1 MRPDTLP
8 SRLGD
13 GDAFDFGG
21 GPSVFGRNRRLC
33 RYRRAAEAS
42 PAPSVDACEAEGVKS
57 AYPAAY
63 FAAQQPNTAYDMVI
77 RLPGFS
83 LDDGSSMRGFAGAA
97 GNVLI
102 DGQRPTSKTDDLIS
116 ILKRIQTRQIERID
130 VIRGAAPG
138 IDMQGKTVVA
148 DVILKKAAGFNGD
161 MALVNLHPEDGRDLP
176 QARLEGSWRDNGRT
190 LTGSLL
196 IAKFFD
202 DGEGS
207 GPHYIYGPGG
217 AVQDFSPQ
225 HNLAGGWQN
234 AANGSYETPLWGGT
248 FKANVLLQDQPYYN
262 DDLDRFQIAGR
273 EAEHDRQDQADAEI
287 GLHYN
292 RSLTG
297 NLTLETLA
305 LQHLNKTGYSSL
317 FDTTTDAED
326 FGETDLSTESIVRGI
341 LHWSPTSTLTID
353 GGGEFAYNWLRT
365 RTDFS
370 DNGVA
375 IAIPAANVIVQ
386 EKRGEAFTTATWA
399 RDAADL
405 HRRSRFAPGRSSTI
419 SSSGDVALSR
429 KSLFYPKPRLLLTWS
444 PDADNQ
450 VRLRVE
456 REVGQLDFKNFTAA
470 AALNANGVAAGNP
483 NLLPQTDWAFEAAFD
498 HHFMKSGLIS
508 ITVRH
513 LILQDVVDRVPVF
526 SPTGD
531 FDEPGN
537 IGGGSENDITASFTV
552 PLQKLIPGGEIRG
565 TVNWQFSRVTDPTTG
580 EKRPISGQNPIF
592 GDLHFSEDL
601 PKWKLKWGVDANLGN
616 LQRLYRFDE
625 IDSYKIGTFDTVYV
639 ERHLPHHMSLRF
651 ELDNAG
657 RRPFKLTR
665 DVYGG
670 PRNIDPLEFVDFQDH
685 KFGFEYYTRLRI
697 DFG

>member
-1 MRPDTLP
+1 MRSILAAMLLCSTA
-8 SRLGD
+8 SAAYAGA
-13 GDAFDFGG
+13 DA
-21 GPSVFGRNRRLC
+21 PPNP
-33 RYRRAAEAS
+33 
-42 PAPSVDACEAEGVKS
+42 PAPAVEDQAEGVKS
-57 AYPAAY
+57 YEPAY

-83 LDDGSSMRGFAGAA
+83 LDDGTSVRGFAGAA

-116 ILKRIQTRQIERID
+116 IMKRISAGTVARID
-130 VIRGAAPG
+130 VIRGSAPG

-148 DVILKKAAGFNGD
+148 NLILKKAAGFNGD
-161 MALVNLHPEDGRDLP
+161 LRVVSLATQDGRVLP
-176 QARLEGSWRDNGRT
+176 QLGAEGAWHDGGGRT
-190 LTGSLL
+190 LTASVL

-217 AVQDFSPQ
+217 QVQDFSYQ

-234 AANGSYETPLWGGT
+234 NFAGSYETPLWGGT
-248 FKANVLLQDQPYYN
+248 FKVNALLQDQPYFN
-262 DDLDRFQIAGR
+262 DDLDRFQVAGR
-273 EAEHDRQDQADAEI
+273 EAEHDRQDQTDGEL
-287 GLHYN
+287 GLHYS
-292 RSLTG
+292 RSLTSD
-297 NLTLETLA
+297 LTLETLA
-305 LQHLNKTGYSSL
+305 LQHVNKTGYRSL

-341 LHWSPTSTLTID
+341 LHWSPTSTLTVE

-370 DNGVA
+370 DNGAA

-386 EKRGEAFTTATWA
+386 EKRSEAFTTATWRPTPQVTVEA
-399 RDAADL
+399 GLRLED
-405 HRRSRFAPGRSSTI
+405 STI
-419 SSSGDVALSR
+419 TSSGDVALT
-429 KSLFYPKPRLLLTWS
+429 KTLFYPKPRVVLTWS

-450 VRLRVE
+450 LRFRVE

-470 AALNANGVAAGNP
+470 AALNTNGVTAGNP

-498 HHFMKSGLIS
+498 HHFMKSGVIS
-508 ITVRH
+508 LTLRH

-526 SPTGD
+526 SPSGD

-552 PLQKLIPGGEIRG
+552 PLQRLIPGGEIRG
-565 TVNWQFSRVTDPTTG
+565 TVNWQMSKVTDPTTH
-580 EKRPISGQNPIF
+580 EQRPISGQNPIY
-592 GDLHFSEDL
+592 GDLHFSQDL
-601 PKWKLKWGVDANLGN
+601 PQWKLKWGVDANLGN

-625 IDSYKIGTFDTVYV
+625 IDSYKIGTFDTIYV
-639 ERHLPHHMSLRF
+639 EHRLPHRMSLRF

-657 RRPFKLTR
+657 SRPLKITR
-665 DVYGG
+665 DVFAG
-670 PRNIDPLEFVDFQDH
+670 PRNVAPLDFVDFQDH
-685 KFGFEYYTRLRI
+685 KFGLEFYTRLRM